1 MKRITNDIL
10 TSSNTNK
17 YTKMIAT
24 GVSSLVVGLT
34 LVSCGSSS
42 GDGSS
47 SGGGT
52 SGITTTMCGA
62 TQTYLEV
69 ASPNTGEVWLD
80 RNLGASQVGTSST
93 DHLSYGSLFQW
104 GRKSD
109 GHECITWTDG
119 TTGTS
124 VNPTVGIPAD
134 IPADNKFIEPLM
146 EADWRVTPDDNLW
159 DGATAINN
167 PCPSGFRLPTDNE
180 IMAEAE
186 TWNDKADAFYSVLKL
201 PVPGSRSL
209 TVNFA
214 GETGYYWTSTVVD
227 FGISFLLNI
236 QKRGV
241 IDDDSPKVSGYSVRC
256 IKD

>member
-1 MKRITNDIL
+1 MTNDIL

-69 ASPNTGEVWLD
+69 TSPNTGEVWLD

-134 IPADNKFIEPLM
+134 IPADSNYIVTLGG
-146 EADWRVTPDDNLW
+146 DWRITQDDTLW
-159 DGATAINN
+159 DGASATNN
-167 PCPSGFRLPTDNE
+167 PCPSGFRLPTYDE
-180 IMAEAE
+180 LAVEAE
-186 TWNDKADAFYSVLKL
+186 MWNNTADAFNSFLKL
-201 PVPGSRSL
+201 PLPAGR
-209 TVNFA
+209 VNTFSDT
-214 GETGYYWTSTVVD
+214 GDRGYYWTSDVNGVN
-227 FGISFLLNI
+227 SKLLNI
-236 QKRGV
+236 QSRGV
-241 IDDDSPKVSGYSVRC
+241 IEDDKSRVHGNSVRC